1 MGFRTSWIHLH
12 RQKNDYAEA
21 LKQISHLITLFQGKN
36 VFEKEDFP
44 SDINLES
51 LIIEFYSLSLE
62 QNNNMWQTLGSK
74 LVPSALYKIKLISI
88 QDNKKLGDVGEVR
101 GIAIDLTHKP

>member
-1 MGFRTSWIHLH
+1 
-12 RQKNDYAEA
+12 
-21 LKQISHLITLFQGKN
+21 
-36 VFEKEDFP
+36 
-44 SDINLES
+44 
-51 LIIEFYSLSLE
+51 
-62 QNNNMWQTLGSK
+62 MWQTLGSK